1 MDKLSVMTDEDLVRA
16 YKENANQDAANILY
30 ERYKDTVKH
39 KATALFITGGDKDD
53 LIQEGMIGLFN
64 AVRDFDLERN
74 VKFTTFASICI
85 ERQMQNAIKAS
96 NRQKNLPLNAYISL
110 DQPVGT
116 GDDGDMTIG
125 DNLAADDFYNPEYA
139 YLNREEIQTIK
150 EDAKHKLS
158 SFEKEVF
165 ALSQKG
171 QNYKQIAKALKKSPK
186 SIDNALTR
194 IKKKLSVK

>member
-116 GDDGDMTIG
+116 GDEGDMTIG

-139 YLNREEIQTIK
+139 YLNREEIQTIN

-158 SFEKEVF
+158 PFEKEVF

-171 QNYKQIAKALKKSPK
+171 QNYKQIATALKKSPK

>member
-116 GDDGDMTIG
+116 GDEGDMTIG

>member
-16 YKENANQDAANILY
+16 YKDNANQDAANILY

-116 GDDGDMTIG
+116 GDEGDMTIG

-139 YLNREEIQTIK
+139 YLNREEIQTIN

-171 QNYKQIAKALKKSPK
+171 QNYKQIATALKKSPK

>member
-96 NRQKNLPLNAYISL
+96 NRQKNFPLNAYISL

-116 GDDGDMTIG
+116 GDEGDMTIG

-139 YLNREEIQTIK
+139 YLNREEIQTIN

-171 QNYKQIAKALKKSPK
+171 QNYKQIATALKKSPK

>member
-116 GDDGDMTIG
+116 GDEGDMTIG

-139 YLNREEIQTIK
+139 YLNREEIQTIN

-171 QNYKQIAKALKKSPK
+171 QNYKQIATALKKSPK

>member
-116 GDDGDMTIG
+116 GDEGDMTIG

-139 YLNREEIQTIK
+139 YLNREEIQTIN

-171 QNYKQIAKALKKSPK
+171 QNYKQIAKVLKKSPK